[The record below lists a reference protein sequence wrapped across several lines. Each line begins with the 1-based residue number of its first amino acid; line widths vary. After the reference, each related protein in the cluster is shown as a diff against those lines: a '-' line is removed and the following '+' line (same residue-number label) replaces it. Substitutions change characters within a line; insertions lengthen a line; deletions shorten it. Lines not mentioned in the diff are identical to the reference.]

1 MQIALMY
8 GGRSSY
14 YRDSIRWRSSIAREI
29 ADQSKAN
36 LLALALGVTALGA
49 TAIGALAI
57 GRLVVGRLLVKHV
70 HFREPEVDTLTVRR
84 LRVVEREGPN
94 G

>member
-1 MQIALMY
+1 M
-8 GGRSSY
+8 
-14 YRDSIRWRSSIAREI
+14 AREI
-29 ADQSKAN
+29 ADQSKAS

-57 GRLVVGRLLVKHV
+57 DRLVVGRLLVKHV
-70 HFREPEVDTLTVRR
+70 HFRELDTLTVRR